1 MLPDSCVFIAN
12 NIESATISSSNN
24 ENEFDVLSDSI
35 DTLTDRLQEEMS
47 EKVIAQKRVNALKK
61 NFWFETWAGIICKE
75 TRWITPEIKFLKP
88 QKY

>member
-61 NFWFETWAGIICKE
+61 NF
-75 TRWITPEIKFLKP
+75 
-88 QKY
+88 

>member
-24 ENEFDVLSDSI
+24 ENEFVVLSDSI

-61 NFWFETWAGIICKE
+61 NF
-75 TRWITPEIKFLKP
+75 
-88 QKY
+88 

>member
-1 MLPDSCVFIAN
+1 MKIFENTDFMLPDSCVFIAN

-61 NFWFETWAGIICKE
+61 NF
-75 TRWITPEIKFLKP
+75 
-88 QKY
+88 